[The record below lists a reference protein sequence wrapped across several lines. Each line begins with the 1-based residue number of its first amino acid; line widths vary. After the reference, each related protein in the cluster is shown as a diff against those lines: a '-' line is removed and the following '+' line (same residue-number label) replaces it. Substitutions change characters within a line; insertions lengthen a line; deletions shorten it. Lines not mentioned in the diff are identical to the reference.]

1 MKAIINT
8 AIKSI
13 AHAINSHM
21 SYQDRW
27 AKVVKPAVQQV
38 RDMYRD
44 NSRKILGDVLEAH
57 LFDAQRFD
65 LTGLADSYIDVQE
78 FFDKASA
85 LTGLAS
91 LNAPAFINIRVR
103 GADGQPA
110 YVDYADIKSLKDDLS
125 SMSDDE
131 LMGLLRSLKYEQLK
145 AWAVDAMPRVL
156 AAVSRLKMYYFD
168 MEDGI
173 HAESAWDIIA
183 KEALKRANAG
193 KDSAHLLLC
202 QEDLPPMKFAGAMK
216 AIAGIALGKYAMA
229 HLTMERVRENARIAA
244 EAAYVR
250 KTEGGSYLVESKNG
264 ERPGSAS
271 GRDGAHDVDYL
282 RGECDDSNYDE
293 LETFI
298 ADMAAIMQPVER
310 YTGELTIYWSDEV
323 TLSASQLEE
332 AFAAKVKGLEDFFRA
347 LDQKGEG
354 YRDKI
359 VAARLEVAET
369 ITKRY
374 AENREAMKAALLG

>member
-1 MKAIINT
+1 MKNIINNNL
-8 AIKSI
+8 KSI
-13 AHAINSHM
+13 AHAINSNM

-27 AKVVKPAVQQV
+27 NQVVKPAVQQI
-38 RDMYRD
+38 REIYRET
-44 NSRKILGDVLEAH
+44 SRKLLGDVLESH
-57 LFDAQRFD
+57 LFDGAKFD
-65 LTGLADSYIDVQE
+65 LSGLVDSYIDVRE

-85 LTGLAS
+85 LTGLTS
-91 LNAPAFINIRVR
+91 LDAPAFINIRVR

-110 YVDYADIKSLKDDLS
+110 YVDYADIKSLKSDLS

-131 LMGLLRSLKYEQLK
+131 LMGLLRSLKYDHLK
-145 AWAVDAMPRVL
+145 QWAVDAMPKVL
-156 AAVSRLKMYYFD
+156 TAVSRLKMYYFD
-168 MEDGI
+168 MEDGV

-202 QEDLPPMKFAGAMK
+202 QADLPPMKFAGGMK
-216 AIAGIALGKYAMA
+216 AIAGIALGKYAMS
-229 HLTMERVRENARIAA
+229 HLIMERVRENARIAA

-271 GRDGAHDVDYL
+271 GRDGAHDIDRL
-282 RGECDDSNYDE
+282 RGECSDSNYDE

-310 YTGELTIYWSDEV
+310 YTGDLTIYWSDEL
-323 TLSASQLEE
+323 TLSASQFEE
-332 AFAAKVKGLEDFFRA
+332 AFAAKVKGLEDFFRT

-359 VAARLEVAET
+359 VAARLEVADT
-369 ITKRY
+369 IGKRY
-374 AENREAMKAALLG
+374 AENREAMKAELLG